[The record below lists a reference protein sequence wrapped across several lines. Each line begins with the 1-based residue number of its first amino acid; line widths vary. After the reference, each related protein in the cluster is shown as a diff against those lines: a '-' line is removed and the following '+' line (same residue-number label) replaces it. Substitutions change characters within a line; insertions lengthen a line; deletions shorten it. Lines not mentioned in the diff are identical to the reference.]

1 MDMAWLDV
9 FRTVAHLGSF
19 TAAGER
25 LGFTQSAV
33 SRQIATLEGELGTPL
48 FDRLA
53 RGVRLTEHG
62 RALLPHAE
70 ALLDRLDTTR
80 RDLAAL
86 TDLSVGRLRVGAF
99 DSANAELVPRALA
112 AFHAA
117 HPHVEIGLIE
127 GLSAHLLDQL
137 ADTSIDLAVVATYA
151 TDPEDAYDTDR
162 FDLRPLLDD
171 PVLVALPRGHRLARR
186 RRLRLVELAD
196 EPWIAA
202 RRHPETTLLAACL
215 RSGFQPRIEYAVG
228 AWTAKLGLVAAGMG
242 PTLIPSLAA
251 RAARPDIALVPLHPD
266 DTPVRHV
273 YTATRR
279 GQRAAPAVAGFLRF
293 LRAGAG
299 AQEPRS
305 RPCPSPVPESSDAFT
320 GPSSGRR

>member
-25 LGFTQSAV
+25 LGFTQSAI
-33 SRQIATLEGELGTPL
+33 SRQIATLESELGTPL

-70 ALLDRLDTTR
+70 AMLERLDTTR

-86 TDLSVGRLRVGAF
+86 TELTAGQLRVGAF
-99 DSANAELVPRALA
+99 DSANAALVPGALA
-112 AFHAA
+112 AFRTA
-117 HPHVEIGLIE
+117 HPQVAISLTE
-127 GLSAHLLDQL
+127 GLSAHLLELLGDG
-137 ADTSIDLAVVATYA
+137 TIDLAVVASY
-151 TDPEDAYDTDR
+151 DQDAYDADQ
-162 FDLRPLLDD
+162 FDVRPLLED
-171 PVLVALPRGHRLARR
+171 PVLVALPRGHRLAGR
-186 RRLRLVELAD
+186 RRLRLAELAD

-202 RRHPETTLLAACL
+202 RRHAETTLLAACL
-215 RSGFQPRIEYAVG
+215 RSGFQPRIEYAVA
-228 AWTAKLGLVAAGMG
+228 AWTAKLGLVAAGLG

-273 YTATRR
+273 HTVTRR
-279 GQRAAPAVAGFLRF
+279 GQRVPPAVAAFAGFLREG
-293 LRAGAG
+293 AGAG
-299 AQEPRS
+299 E
-305 RPCPSPVPESSDAFT
+305 
-320 GPSSGRR
+320 

>member
-33 SRQIATLEGELGTPL
+33 SRQIATLEAELGAPL

-70 ALLDRLDTTR
+70 ALLERLDTTR
-80 RDLAAL
+80 RDLVAL
-86 TDLSVGRLRVGAF
+86 TELSAGRLRVGAF
-99 DSANAELVPRALA
+99 DSANAALVPGALA

-117 HPHVEIGLIE
+117 HPQVETTLTE
-127 GLSAHLLDQL
+127 GLTADLLERL
-137 ADTSIDLAVVATYA
+137 AEGAIDLAVVASYA
-151 TDPEDAYDTDR
+151 ERPEDAYDTER
-162 FDLRPLLDD
+162 FDLHPLLDD
-171 PVLVALPRGHRLARR
+171 PVLVALPRGHRLAGR
-186 RRLRLVELAD
+186 RRLRLAELAD

-215 RSGFQPRIEYAVG
+215 RSGFRPRIEYAVA
-228 AWTAKLGLVAAGMG
+228 AWTAKLGLVAAGLG

-251 RAARPDIALVPLHPD
+251 RAVRPDVVLIPLHPQ
-266 DTPVRHV
+266 DTPVRRV
-273 YTATRR
+273 CTATRR
-279 GQRAAPAVAGFLRF
+279 GHRVTPAVTGFLGHLRAAARG
-293 LRAGAG
+293 
-299 AQEPRS
+299 
-305 RPCPSPVPESSDAFT
+305 
-320 GPSSGRR
+320 

>member
-25 LGFTQSAV
+25 LGFTQSAI

-70 ALLDRLDTTR
+70 AMLERLDTTR

-86 TDLSVGRLRVGAF
+86 TELTAGQLRVGAF
-99 DSANAELVPRALA
+99 DSANAALVPGALA
-112 AFHAA
+112 AFRTA
-117 HPHVEIGLIE
+117 HPQVAISLTE
-127 GLSAHLLDQL
+127 GLSAHLLEL
-137 ADTSIDLAVVATYA
+137 LGNGAIDLAVVASYGEL
-151 TDPEDAYDTDR
+151 TDEAEQ

-171 PVLVALPRGHRLARR
+171 PVLVALPPGHRLAGR
-186 RRLRLVELAD
+186 RRLRLAELAE

-202 RRHPETTLLAACL
+202 RRHAETTLLAACL
-215 RSGFQPRIEYAVG
+215 RSGFQPRIEYAVS
-228 AWTAKLGLVAAGMG
+228 AWTAKLGLVAAGLG

-251 RAARPDIALVPLHPD
+251 RAARPDLALIPLHPD

-279 GQRAAPAVAGFLRF
+279 GRRVPPAVKGFTDFLREAAD
-293 LRAGAG
+293 AGAEAG
-299 AQEPRS
+299 E
-305 RPCPSPVPESSDAFT
+305 
-320 GPSSGRR
+320 

>member
-33 SRQIATLEGELGTPL
+33 SRQIATLEAELGAQL

-62 RALLPHAE
+62 RTLLPHAE
-70 ALLDRLDTTR
+70 ALLERLDTTR
-80 RDLAAL
+80 RDLVAL
-86 TDLSVGRLRVGAF
+86 TELGAGRLRVGAF
-99 DSANAELVPRALA
+99 DSANAELVPSALA
-112 AFHAA
+112 AFRAA
-117 HPHVEIGLIE
+117 HPRVEIAPTE
-127 GLSAHLLDQL
+127 GLTAHLLERL
-137 ADTSIDLAVVATYA
+137 ADGAIDLAVVASYTRDA
-151 TDPEDAYDTDR
+151 EAAYDTEQ
-162 FDLRPLLDD
+162 FDVRPLLDD
-171 PVLVALPRGHRLARR
+171 PVLVALPPGHRLATR
-186 RRLRLVELAD
+186 RRLRLAELAD

-202 RRHPETTLLAACL
+202 SRHPESTLLAACV

-228 AWTAKLGLVAAGMG
+228 AWTAKLGLVAAGLG

-251 RAARPDIALVPLHPD
+251 RAARPDITLVPLHPD

-273 YTATRR
+273 CTATRR
-279 GQRAAPAVAGFLRF
+279 GRQTAPAVAAFTGFLRAA
-293 LRAGAG
+293 AG
-299 AQEPRS
+299 
-305 RPCPSPVPESSDAFT
+305 T
-320 GPSSGRR
+320 

>member
-25 LGFTQSAV
+25 LGFTQSAI

-70 ALLDRLDTTR
+70 AMLDRLDTTR

-86 TDLSVGRLRVGAF
+86 TELTAGHLRVGAF
-99 DSANAELVPRALA
+99 DSANAALVPGALA
-112 AFHAA
+112 AFRAA
-117 HPHVEIGLIE
+117 HPHVETSLTE
-127 GLSAHLLDQL
+127 GLSAHLLDLL
-137 ADTSIDLAVVATYA
+137 ADGTIDLAVVASY
-151 TDPEDAYDTDR
+151 EQDAYDGEQFEPR
-162 FDLRPLLDD
+162 LLLED
-171 PVLVALPRGHRLARR
+171 PVLVALPSGHRLAGRR
-186 RRLRLVELAD
+186 SLRLAELAD

-202 RRHPETTLLAACL
+202 RRHAESTLLAACL
-215 RSGFQPRIEYAVG
+215 RSGFRPRIEYAVG
-228 AWTAKLGLVAAGMG
+228 AWTAKLGLVAAGLG
-242 PTLIPSLAA
+242 PTLIPALAA
-251 RAARPDIALVPLHPD
+251 RAARPDLALVPLHPD

-273 YTATRR
+273 YTVTRR
-279 GQRAAPAVAGFLRF
+279 GRRVPPAVA
-293 LRAGAG
+293 
-299 AQEPRS
+299 
-305 RPCPSPVPESSDAFT
+305 AFT
-320 GPSSGRR
+320 GFLQETAGRGGAGTVTASGR

>member
-25 LGFTQSAV
+25 LGFTQSAI
-33 SRQIATLEGELGTPL
+33 SRQIATLESELGTPL

-62 RALLPHAE
+62 RTLLPHAE
-70 ALLDRLDTTR
+70 ALLERLDTTR

-86 TDLSVGRLRVGAF
+86 TDLSAGRLRVGAF

-112 AFHAA
+112 AFNAA
-117 HPHVEIGLIE
+117 HPQVEIGLTE
-127 GLSAHLLDQL
+127 GLSARLLDQL
-137 ADTSIDLAVVATYA
+137 ADGAIDLAVLAAPTTAPFPASGAAPAPGAAPGAGPV
-151 TDPEDAYDTDR
+151 PETAWDTEQ
-162 FDLRPLLDD
+162 FDLRPLMDD
-171 PVLVALPRGHRLARR
+171 LVLVALPRTHRLARR
-186 RRLRLVELAD
+186 RRLRLAELAG

-202 RRHPETTLLAACL
+202 RRDPESTLLAACL
-215 RSGFQPRIEYAVG
+215 HSGFKPRIEYTVG

-251 RAARPDIALVPLHPD
+251 RAARPDIALVPLHPH
-266 DTPVRHV
+266 DTPVRRVH
-273 YTATRR
+273 TATRR
-279 GQRAAPAVAGFLRF
+279 GQRPAPAVTAFLRH
-293 LRAGAG
+293 LREQAR
-299 AQEPRS
+299 EL
-305 RPCPSPVPESSDAFT
+305 RPTAD
-320 GPSSGRR
+320 R

>member
-25 LGFTQSAV
+25 LGFTQSAI
-33 SRQIATLEGELGTPL
+33 SRQIATLEAELGTPL
-48 FDRLA
+48 FDRLP

-62 RALLPHAE
+62 HALLPHAE
-70 ALLDRLDTTR
+70 ALLDRLDSTR

-86 TDLSVGRLRVGAF
+86 TELTAGRLRVGAF
-99 DSANAELVPRALA
+99 DSANAALVPGALA
-112 AFHAA
+112 AFRTA
-117 HPHVEIGLIE
+117 HPQVAISLTE
-127 GLSAHLLDQL
+127 GLSAHLLDL
-137 ADTSIDLAVVATYA
+137 LGTGTIDLAVVASYA
-151 TDPEDAYDTDR
+151 EDAYDRER
-162 FDLRPLLDD
+162 FELQPLLAD

-196 EPWIAA
+196 ESWIAA
-202 RRHPETTLLAACL
+202 SRHAESTLLAACL
-215 RSGFQPRIEYAVG
+215 RSGFQPRIEYAVA
-228 AWTAKLGLVAAGMG
+228 AWTAKLGLVAAGLG

-251 RAARPDIALVPLHPD
+251 RAARADLALVPLHPD

-279 GQRAAPAVAGFLRF
+279 GQRPPPAAAAFADL
-293 LRAGAG
+293 LRAA
-299 AQEPRS
+299 AEARQ
-305 RPCPSPVPESSDAFT
+305 
-320 GPSSGRR
+320 

>member
-25 LGFTQSAV
+25 LGFTQSAI
-33 SRQIATLEGELGTPL
+33 SRQIAGLEAELGAQL

-62 RALLPHAE
+62 RTLLPHAE
-70 ALLDRLDTTR
+70 ALLERLDTTR
-80 RDLAAL
+80 RDLVAL
-86 TDLSVGRLRVGAF
+86 TELGAGRLRVGAF
-99 DSANAELVPRALA
+99 DSANAALVPSALA

-117 HPHVEIGLIE
+117 HPQVEIALTE
-127 GLSAHLLDQL
+127 GLTARLLDRL
-137 ADTSIDLAVVATYA
+137 ADGTIDLAVVASYTEN
-151 TDPEDAYDTDR
+151 TEDAYDTEQ

-171 PVLVALPRGHRLARR
+171 PVLVALPPGHRLAAR
-186 RRLRLVELAD
+186 RRLRLAELAD

-202 RRHPETTLLAACL
+202 SRHPESTLLAACV

-228 AWTAKLGLVAAGMG
+228 AWTAKLGLVAAGLG

-251 RAARPDIALVPLHPD
+251 RAARPDIALVPLHPQ
-266 DTPVRHV
+266 DTPVRRV
-273 YTATRR
+273 CTATRR
-279 GQRAAPAVAGFLRF
+279 GQRVAPAVAAFTAS
-293 LRAGAG
+293 LRAAAG
-299 AQEPRS
+299 
-305 RPCPSPVPESSDAFT
+305 
-320 GPSSGRR
+320 G